1 MKIAFSL
8 CAALAL
14 GGCVSTMVDDVHA
27 VKPASFPTPGIYS
40 GAVSNG
46 TLTYVIGA
54 DGRGLSCFRNALS
67 GRMFFGDVAY
77 DGAKLVTQDGTMQ
90 VDSVTADEMRLHA
103 YMMNAVLHRID
114 TPPTV
119 CREFFDKR

>member
-1 MKIAFSL
+1 
-8 CAALAL
+8 
-14 GGCVSTMVDDVHA
+14 
-27 VKPASFPTPGIYS
+27 
-40 GAVSNG
+40 
-46 TLTYVIGA
+46 VIGA

-77 DGAKLVTQDGTMQ
+77 DGAKLYTQDGTMQ
-90 VDSVTADEMRLHA
+90 VDSVTADELRLHA
-103 YMMNAVLHRID
+103 YMVTAVLHRTD